1 MPSIPSHGGYVDVMA
16 GNRANRT
23 AAANQTECTNTNLN
37 TVGNM
42 ILDAAMS
49 YDKEDRGLLIM
60 SGILLGLFFGFLL
73 VLIFV
78 DMRAKHRT
86 GELRDDLVGAKNMLV
101 MVARAIPMVILAMYT
116 KLRSLCSGKKEG
128 SCEADDVMTAQKAQQ
143 SREII
148 KRLAAKTPSS
158 LDTTTSS
165 NTDFA
170 NTLDEIFVI
179 GD

>member
-1 MPSIPSHGGYVDVMA
+1 MS
-16 GNRANRT
+16 
-23 AAANQTECTNTNLN
+23 

-73 VLIFV
+73 VLIIV

-86 GELRDDLVGAKNMLV
+86 GELRDDMAGVKNMLV
-101 MVARAIPMVILAMYT
+101 MAAKAIPMVIVAMYT
-116 KLRSLCSGKKEG
+116 KLRSLCSRKKEVN
-128 SCEADDVMTAQKAQQ
+128 CEAGNVMAAQKAQH
-143 SREII
+143 SREIVE
-148 KRLAAKTPSS
+148 RLAAKTPPSRG
-158 LDTTTSS
+158 TTTSS
-165 NTDFA
+165 SNDFA